1 MVTERYLPIW
11 GGAENQLRQLI
22 PHLIDRGCEVEI
34 VTRRF
39 HENMAV
45 KENLGGVTV
54 HRIGTPGTSHLAQL
68 KFIVCLFVFLLKAAG
83 KTDIYHSH
91 GAVKMGAICWLVALL
106 RRKKNVAKI
115 ASAGRIPKLSKTLA
129 GRLMLAM
136 FKRSAAVIS
145 MTKEIDEELHAIGTP
160 QTVMHPITNGVD
172 CHRFSPASVKQRQEW
187 RIKNGLSPN
196 GWIFLF
202 SSRLVFGKGLDILM
216 NGWEE
221 IVIKY
226 PNSQLL
232 VIGSGTD
239 QADSVEEEMHKKVLD
254 ENLINVLFMGE
265 TERPEDY
272 LSIADCFIFPSRKEG
287 FPNALMEAMA
297 SQLPCVASKI
307 GGVEALVDDG
317 ETGLLFESENSKELS
332 RQCLRL
338 LDNSDKKSIIGENAR
353 QKMLSTYSFETIAK
367 RYVELYTEVVGNNG
381 V

>member
-39 HENMAV
+39 HESMAV
-45 KENLGGVTV
+45 EENLEGATV
-54 HRIGTPGTSHLAQL
+54 HRIGSPGTSFFAQL
-68 KFIVCLFVFLLKAAG
+68 KFIVCLFVFLFKAG
-83 KTDIYHSH
+83 SRTDIYHSH
-91 GAVKMGAICWLVALL
+91 GAVKMGAICWIVALL
-106 RRKKNVAKI
+106 RGKKNVAKI
-115 ASAGRIPKLSKTLA
+115 ASAGRIPKLSKTLS

-136 FKRSAAVIS
+136 FKRSAAIIS
-145 MTKEIDEELHAIGTP
+145 MTKEIDKELYAVGTP
-160 QTVMHPITNGVD
+160 KTIMHSITNGVD
-172 CHRFSPASVKQRQEW
+172 CHRFSPASTTQRQDW
-187 RIKNGLSPN
+187 RIKNGLSPDC
-196 GWIFLF
+196 WVFLF

-221 IVIKY
+221 IVTKY

-239 QADSVEEEMHKKVLD
+239 QADSVEDEMHKKVLD

-297 SQLPCVASKI
+297 SQLPCIASQI
-307 GGVEALVDDG
+307 GGVEALIDNGVNG
-317 ETGLLFESENSKELS
+317 VLFESENSKDLAK
-332 RQCLRL
+332 QCLWL
-338 LDNSDKKSIIGENAR
+338 LDNPDRNKSIGENAR
-353 QKMLSTYSFETIAK
+353 QKMLSTYSFETIAS
-367 RYVELYTEVVGNNG
+367 RYVQLYKELDG
-381 V
+381 